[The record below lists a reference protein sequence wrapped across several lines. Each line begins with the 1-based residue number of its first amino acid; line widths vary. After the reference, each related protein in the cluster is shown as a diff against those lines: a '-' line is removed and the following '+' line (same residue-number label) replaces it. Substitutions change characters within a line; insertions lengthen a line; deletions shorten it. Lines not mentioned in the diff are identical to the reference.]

1 MAYYTEST
9 IQAQIGESNQQGSV
23 NNDQPA
29 MNIDGSAKFQTF
41 DQASKALYENAQSSN
56 SDLMDTQSISV
67 NTNDGSIQPPPRAP
81 EFQSFEQAQ
90 IQHQLQQAIVQ
101 QQQQALSQQQLQPQS
116 PGADPLHPNNIL
128 DTHQQQL
135 NHLMSE
141 AAHHGE
147 DGFKL
152 NAQHLTNDL
161 DNAESIDGISPTTS
175 HRLQIATWNIA
186 AINNNPFEYWIT
198 YDENPEYEKIMTS
211 IEEFLENPGE
221 KDVTV
226 SSVFTEEMFSQL
238 EKRMDGVGWD
248 NVRSYWEGDF
258 KERKIIS
265 GFMKD
270 PLLGSKRLASM
281 PDRISNTINVVGS
294 EEPVC
299 RPTVINMVRICLVL
313 VTYCRFYSLEQ
324 YHLWLLV

>member
-1 MAYYTEST
+1 MVREYSGFITAQNELHLINFIDFLTDPNL
-9 IQAQIGESNQQGSV
+9 QAQIGESNQQGPMD
-23 NNDQPA
+23 NQPS
-29 MNIDGSAKFQTF
+29 MNTDGSSNFQTF
-41 DQASKALYENAQSSN
+41 DQAAEALNENAQP
-56 SDLMDTQSISV
+56 SDGMIDNQSIMM
-67 NTNDGSIQPPPRAP
+67 NTNNESIQPPRAP

-101 QQQQALSQQQLQPQS
+101 QQQQALSQQPQS
-116 PGADPLHPNNIL
+116 SAADPPYPNDIL

-141 AAHHGE
+141 AADHGV

-152 NAQHLTNDL
+152 NAQQLANDQQPL
-161 DNAESIDGISPTTS
+161 MGVSPTAG

-211 IEEFLENPGE
+211 IEEFLESPGE
-221 KDVTV
+221 KDVNV
-226 SSVFTEEMFSQL
+226 SSVFTEDMFHQL

-248 NVRSYWEGDF
+248 NIRSYWEDDF
-258 KERKIIS
+258 KNRKIIS

-299 RPTVINMVRICLVL
+299 RPTVINMVRMSCFTKKKIL
-313 VTYCRFYSLEQ
+313 
-324 YHLWLLV
+324 